1 MPLSTLAFATIPPQ
15 YRVDAT
21 SVFSLVRNVGSGV
34 GISLVTTVLAQMST
48 VNHAELAERVTLNS
62 PAIREL
68 PGVAQGGLFRSLGQ
82 LDGLVSQ
89 QSAMIAYLDDFWLM
103 MIVTLLSVPF
113 IFLLRKPKTAIKID
127 PAHAVSE

>member
-1 MPLSTLAFATIPPQ
+1 M
-15 YRVDAT
+15 RT

-34 GISLVTTVLAQMST
+34 GISLVTTVLAQMSRST
-48 VNHAELAERVTLNS
+48 TPNWPSGS
-62 PAIREL
+62 PSIRR
-68 PGVAQGGLFRSLGQ
+68 RSANCRAWRGRRFASW
-82 LDGLVSQ
+82 GNCKGMVSQ

-113 IFLLRKPKTAIKID
+113 IFLLRKPKTAIKVD